1 MLVPLQ
7 RYMSGRKPKALPK
20 LILWKS
26 ETRIKKEW
34 EANIFFSTDHIHTKL
49 ERHSWNPKYSTA
61 KGNHDLSPSDP
72 DWKQTRRFC
81 PSDTPLLYFQLLFD
95 STGLLILIP
104 FFSLSLKH
112 MSLKLS
118 FLKTL
123 KGKKK
128 NKFSQINSCLQ
139 ECCNYLYLLSELTN
153 IVGSQRQCCALHLL
167 QYYTD
172 IVTASYNTVFHH
184 QVGYLSGNSAA
195 VLLSV
200 IMLESWQRHIL
211 FFPIFRVFFS
221 FPLVKYTQMGFQLQV
236 SHLTWNQPRQHA
248 AAAAAA
254 SLFL

>member
-1 MLVPLQ
+1 MLVLLQ

-81 PSDTPLLYFQLLFD
+81 PSDTPLLYFQLLFG

-104 FFSLSLKH
+104 FFGLSLKH

-128 NKFSQINSCLQ
+128 VFLNYIAAYKNVVTICISFLNSQTSLDHKDNAVPYICLNIMQ
-139 ECCNYLYLLSELTN
+139 TLSRLHTTLYSIT
-153 IVGSQRQCCALHLL
+153 
-167 QYYTD
+167 
-172 IVTASYNTVFHH
+172 
-184 QVGYLSGNSAA
+184 
-195 VLLSV
+195 
-200 IMLESWQRHIL
+200 
-211 FFPIFRVFFS
+211 
-221 FPLVKYTQMGFQLQV
+221 K
-236 SHLTWNQPRQHA
+236 
-248 AAAAAA
+248 
-254 SLFL
+254 